1 MSNPNQKKAQQHM
14 HSQQEALAGNTGSN
28 IVIMTDK
35 EEKKKANDVQDM
47 HNEAKMHEADG
58 K

>member
-1 MSNPNQKKAQQHM
+1 M

>member
-1 MSNPNQKKAQQHM
+1 M

-28 IVIMTDK
+28 IVLMTADA
-35 EEKKKANDVQDM
+35 ERKKANDINEM
-47 HNEAKMHEADG
+47 HNEAKMHETDR